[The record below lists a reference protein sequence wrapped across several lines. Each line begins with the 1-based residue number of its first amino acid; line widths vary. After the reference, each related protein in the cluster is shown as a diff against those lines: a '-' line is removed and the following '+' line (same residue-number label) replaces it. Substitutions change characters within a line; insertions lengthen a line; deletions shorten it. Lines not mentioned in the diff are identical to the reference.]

1 MQRSIS
7 SKLYLVILVVYHLGD
22 EGLGLGRPGLRT
34 GLAGGGPVTRPA
46 ARRLVAAAQKLKR
59 SLSVGPWTWSL
70 IRKCCTFLKAC

>member
-22 EGLGLGRPGLRT
+22 EGLGLGCPGLGA

-46 ARRLVAAAQKLKR
+46 ARRLVAATQKLKS
-59 SLSVGPWTWSL
+59 SLSVGLRPWTWSL
-70 IRKCCTFLKAC
+70 TSVVPF